1 MGQSL
6 GSYLLVLVL
15 GLGLTLVVGQVLLR
29 TGQDYLAEVFS
40 NTRTARSV
48 NRLLGLL
55 FHLVVLGILAIIS
68 TIDVPVDG
76 ELQTVVTKLGVILL
90 VLGAAHGATMLV
102 LARIRA
108 RRHEQDLADEMTAQI
123 EFSRQQQ
130 QNQSGAQYGQHVGS
144 PRAHTPQS
152 RPVIESGPQQ

>member
-1 MGQSL
+1 MGQQL

-15 GLGLTLVVGQVLLR
+15 GLVLTVVVGQILLR
-29 TGQDYLAEVFS
+29 TGQDYLEEVFGDV
-40 NTRTARSV
+40 RTARSV

-68 TIDVPVDG
+68 TVDMPVDG

-90 VLGAAHGATMLV
+90 VLGAAHGGTMLV

-108 RRHEQDLADEMTAQI
+108 RRREQDLADEVTAQI
-123 EFSRQQQ
+123 EFTRQQQ
-130 QNQSGAQYGQHVGS
+130 AHPGGQHVGA

-152 RPVIESGPQQ
+152 RPVIESGPGQG